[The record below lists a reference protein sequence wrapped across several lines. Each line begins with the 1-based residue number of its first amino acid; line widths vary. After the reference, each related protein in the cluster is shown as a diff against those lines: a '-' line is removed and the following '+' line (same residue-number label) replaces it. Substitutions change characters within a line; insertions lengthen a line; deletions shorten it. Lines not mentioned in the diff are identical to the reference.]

1 MTAPST
7 HRPAG
12 TAGRDHGAIVRKARQ
27 AAGLTLAELGSR
39 TGYSASQVSRY
50 ERGLAPLT
58 DLLVLRRF
66 AGAPNIA
73 RRPSVSRPRPPPAA
87 AHGSSPQPR
96 CPPPP
101 QPISWPAGRLPRAC
115 LC

>member
-1 MTAPST
+1 MSAPST

-12 TAGRDHGAIVRKARQ
+12 TTGRGHGTIVRKARQ
-27 AAGLTLAELGSR
+27 AAGLTLAELGVR

-66 AGAPNIA
+66 AAALNIA
-73 RRPSVSRPRPPPAA
+73 PHAFGLTPEAACTTPVPLVPAA
-87 AHGSSPQPR
+87 APR
-96 CPPPP
+96 CGAWVDSVAHGH
-101 QPISWPAGRLPRAC
+101 QKGG
-115 LC
+115 